1 MTLTQHADLSILEEQ
16 LRDARAHILKLEES
30 VARAPSAMDIVE
42 LNAAKEVAG
51 RLEEQVRK
59 GRIRHLETRYGVLR
73 KELDKNYDAAATAL
87 GRLLK
92 SSDAANEIQ
101 TELRAVA
108 NELDKSNVS
117 VTRPDTFW
125 PRHRA
130 LRDRFTDSVFR
141 NRAW

>member
-59 GRIRHLETRYGVLR
+59 GPDTPPGNTIRRAAQGAGQ
-73 KELDKNYDAAATAL
+73 NYDAAATAL